1 MSSVPELE
9 YICYNEQDI
18 LIKGRILMPKIHV
31 FDHPLIQHKLTYIRD
46 IETGTKEFRELVDEV
61 ATLMAYEITR
71 ELPLKEVE
79 VQTPVCKAK
88 SSVLAGKKLG
98 IVPILR
104 AGIGMVDGILKLI
117 PAAKVGH
124 IGLYRDPETLQP
136 IEYYVKLPS
145 DVSER
150 DFILVDPML
159 ATGGSAIAAVESLK
173 SRGATSIKFMC
184 LIAAPEGVK
193 ALTDAHPDVD
203 IYIAAMDE
211 KLDEKGYIV
220 PGLGDAGDRLFGTK

>member
-1 MSSVPELE
+1 
-9 YICYNEQDI
+9 
-18 LIKGRILMPKIHV
+18 MPKIHV

-184 LIAAPEGVK
+184 LIAAPEGVE